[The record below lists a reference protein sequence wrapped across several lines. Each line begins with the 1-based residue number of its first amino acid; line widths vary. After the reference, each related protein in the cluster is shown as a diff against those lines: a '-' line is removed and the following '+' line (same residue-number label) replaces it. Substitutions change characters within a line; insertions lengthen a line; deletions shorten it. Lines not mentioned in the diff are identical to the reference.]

1 MKMISVKH
9 SSGST
14 LVTVTDGA
22 TKPYAVCLQPRLKDD
37 CSNINAPSRIIK
49 FKTLDAV
56 VARLEQ
62 SDLDLERRQAY
73 FAE

>member
-1 MKMISVKH
+1 MEMITVKH

-14 LVTVTDGA
+14 LVTVKDGA
-22 TKPYAVCLQPRLKDD
+22 TKPYAVCLQPRLKAD
-37 CSNINAPSRIIK
+37 CPNINAPARLIK

-73 FAE
+73 FA

>member
-22 TKPYAVCLQPRLKDD
+22 TKPYAVCLQPRLKAD
-37 CSNINAPSRIIK
+37 CSNINSPSRLIK

-62 SDLDLERRQAY
+62 SDLDLKRRQAY
-73 FAE
+73 FA